1 MSDLSKV
8 RFKIVDE
15 IKDEWLTTLFDDDSV
30 IYVKPGVYA
39 MSTRKLESLFYI
51 AKLQKYYQ
59 CNPVRFIND
68 FFNIEL
74 LDAQAYIV
82 QRTWN
87 CPNVLV
93 LASRGFGKS
102 TIIDLILMSKDMLFC
117 NVWSY
122 IASGSGSQAEETFTK
137 LEQIANDNIDE
148 MKGSTGYIF
157 KHEVEINNAAGDGFS
172 HGSNGFKYSLYNG
185 SMTQTLNSN
194 IDKKRG
200 KRGSVIFDECGFLS
214 DEMLKVY
221 GAFAAVNKNFAS
233 GKDRDGHSIDP
244 IRLRTFAINLP
255 NQKFYISSA
264 SSTDTEFYRLY
275 REFSKKQIMGDR
287 DYCVIQ
293 VDCEVVLRPTIR
305 GEVVNALLSRG
316 TIDTEMRTNPEKARR
331 EYYCEFTSD
340 AGMNAIIKRGTIT
353 RNSET
358 RAPLL
363 YNDTGKKKFII
374 AYDPARSR
382 DNSVILVMEIYQNE
396 DGEYKGRIVNCVNLL
411 DVGKKI
417 KSPMRTPDQI
427 EYLKQLILDYNGDVP
442 DYDNIECILIDAGS
456 GGGGVNIAD
465 FLMED
470 WVDKKGKKHRGLI
483 DKDYSAEY
491 VGRYPN
497 AINKLKLVSPAQYK
511 SIIYEAL
518 IEMLDID
525 VISFT
530 TDYDNKGYLTVF
542 EADERKL
549 EKEKKRISE
558 QLKEKG
564 FEGDEFTQKL
574 EEELSRAS
582 CVNTKVVKLDQF
594 QEIALAN
601 IDAMKEE
608 MVNMVRK
615 KRDSGKDSFE
625 LTPEKAN
632 KLHDDRSYT
641 MALCAW
647 WLSEKRLENVRSR
660 KKPNAVEL
668 INMLPVNRG
677 KPLNKLFGQGRR

>member
-1 MSDLSKV
+1 MSDLSKIK
-8 RFKIVDE
+8 FKIVDE
-15 IKDEWLTTLFDDDSV
+15 IKDEWLDTIFDDDTV
-30 IYVKPGVYA
+30 IYVKPGNYA
-39 MSTRKLESLFYI
+39 MSTRKLESLLYI

-102 TIIDLILMSKDMLFC
+102 TVIDLILMAKDMLFC
-117 NVWSY
+117 NVWTY

-157 KHEVEINNAAGDGFS
+157 KQEVEIKNAAGDGFS
-172 HGSNGFKYSLYNG
+172 HGSDGFKYSLYNG
-185 SMTQTLNSN
+185 SFTQTLNSN
-194 IDKKRG
+194 IDRKRG

-214 DEMLKVY
+214 DEMLNVY

-233 GKDRDGHSIDP
+233 GKDRDGRSLDP
-244 IRLRTFAINLP
+244 IRLKTIAINLP

-275 REFSKKQIMGDR
+275 REFSKRQLMGDR

-293 VDCEVVLRPTIR
+293 VDCEVVLKPTIR
-305 GEVVNALLSRG
+305 GEAVNALLSRG
-316 TIDTEMRTNPEKARR
+316 TIETEMRTNPEKARR

-340 AGMNAIIKRGTIT
+340 AGLNAIIRRGTIT

-358 RAPLL
+358 RPPLL
-363 YNDTGKKKFII
+363 YNDTGKKKFVI

-382 DNSVILVMEIYQNE
+382 DNSVILVMEIYQNA
-396 DGEYKGRIVNCVNLL
+396 DGEYKGRVVNCVNLL
-411 DVGKKI
+411 DIGKKI

-427 EYLKQLILDYNGDVP
+427 EYLKQVILDYNGDAP
-442 DYDNIECILIDAGS
+442 DYENIECVLIDAGS

-470 WVDKKGKKHRGLI
+470 WVDKKGKTHRGLI
-483 DKDYSAEY
+483 DKEYSADY

-497 AINKLKLVSPAQYK
+497 AINKLKLVSPTQYK
-511 SIIYEAL
+511 SIIYESL

-525 VISFT
+525 AISFT
-530 TDYDNKGYLTVF
+530 ADYDNKGYLTVF
-542 EADERKL
+542 EADEKKL
-549 EKEKKRISE
+549 EKEKKR
-558 QLKEKG
+558 
-564 FEGDEFTQKL
+564 L
-574 EEELSRAS
+574 EEKLKGEGFAGNELSEKIKEELTNAS
-582 CVNTKVVKLDQF
+582 FVNTKVVKLDQF

-632 KLHDDRSYT
+632 KLHDDRSYC

-647 WLSEKRLENVRSR
+647 WLSEKRLSNIRAR
-660 KKPNAVEL
+660 KRPDAKDILNKL
-668 INMLPVNRG
+668 QINPG
-677 KPLNKLFGQGRR
+677 KPLNKMFS